1 MSTADEIPQLLTA
14 AKANATTLEKSVP
27 DTEAEIFDLVSTFE
41 ARMQHHFKRGP
52 FFKKLRALMIENDQ
66 ADLAASVHHYALAVN
81 VLKHG
86 TGASYRDLKTAGPLP
101 FTLHIPAGN
110 IRLVDVKEGG
120 FYAGLI
126 DTLEQAHSFLAG
138 R

>member
-1 MSTADEIPQLLTA
+1 MSTANEISALLAA
-14 AKANATTLEKSVP
+14 AKTNASTLDKSVP

-41 ARMQHHFKRGP
+41 ARMQHNFKRGP
-52 FFKKLRALMIENDQ
+52 FFKKLRALLIEKDQ
-66 ADLAASVHHYALAVN
+66 TDLATAVHHYALAVN

-120 FYAGLI
+120 FYAGLV
-126 DTLEQAHSFLAG
+126 DTLDQAHSFLVN